1 MLVSIHRCDTEN
13 VGDLMS
19 SPKYYFPEFAD
30 VPVLDL
36 MGWKAEDEGAR
47 AAWHEVYDRAS
58 AVMIGGGG
66 LLEMPKFEESLSKI
80 TREKSK
86 VILWGCGHN
95 ATKLESW
102 AGLRKTYTFRDEDY
116 ALVGTRDDG
125 VSSRWVPCVTCMSPL
140 FDQTYEIEHD
150 IVFFANKGMKNNS
163 HFIPKDVPEG
173 RLLGNMRHSMDKIIA
188 FLGSAE
194 TVVTSSF
201 HGAYWATLLGRKVV
215 AIPTSSKFYGLRHA
229 VPLCHRLDWQ
239 RAAKL
244 ARSYPE
250 ALEECR
256 AANIAFKN
264 DVMQLI
270 QDDVAPR

>member
-1 MLVSIHRCDTEN
+1 M
-13 VGDLMS
+13 
-19 SPKYYFPEFAD
+19 
-30 VPVLDL
+30 
-36 MGWKAEDEGAR
+36 AEDAGDR
-47 AAWHEVYDRAS
+47 AAWNDVYDRATT
-58 AVMIGGGG
+58 VIVGGGG

-95 ATKLESW
+95 AVKLESW
-102 AGLRKTYTFRDEDY
+102 AGLRKTYTFKPEDY
-116 ALVGTRDDG
+116 ALAGTRDDG

-140 FDQTYEIEHD
+140 FDRSYEIEHD
-150 IVFFANKGMKNNS
+150 VVFFANKGMKNNS
-163 HFIPKDVPEG
+163 SFMPKDIPQG
-173 RLLGNMRHSMDKIIA
+173 KLLGNMRHGMDKIIA

-229 VPLCHRLDWQ
+229 VPLCHPLDWQ
-239 RAAKL
+239 RAMKL

-250 ALEECR
+250 ALGECR
-256 AANIAFKN
+256 EANIAFKN
-264 DVMQLI
+264 DVMKL
-270 QDDVAPR
+270 VNEETLAH